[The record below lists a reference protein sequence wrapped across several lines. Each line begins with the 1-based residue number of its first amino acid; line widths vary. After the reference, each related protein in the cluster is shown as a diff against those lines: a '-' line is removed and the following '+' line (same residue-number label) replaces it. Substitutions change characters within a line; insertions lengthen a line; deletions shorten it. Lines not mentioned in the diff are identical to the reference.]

1 MKVLVY
7 GATGSQAKPVVFELI
22 KKGHTALAFTRDA
35 TKAQDLAE
43 AGAEIIEGD
52 MANYADTLQ
61 ASQKA
66 DAVALLVPTFG
77 AEPLKMGQN
86 AIKAAQEANIGH
98 IVWNTSGVIPPEKTG
113 NPAYDIRQ
121 DILEAL
127 QQSGVPHIVLQPTL
141 YAENLLGPWTAPFVK
156 EQNKVAYPTLPDF
169 KIGWLPSADMA
180 KLIVAG
186 LEKPALAG
194 KQFVVS
200 GQEALSGTALAAS
213 FSKAL
218 QKDIAYHAL
227 PPQEFGGILN
237 NVMGEGAG
245 DGVAAEYQAIWDGK
259 VDPVMYVDM
268 EAILQQFEVA
278 FTPMEDWVKSFDFM
292 FN

>member
-7 GATGSQAKPVVFELI
+7 GSTGSQAKPVVFELL

-35 TKAQDLAE
+35 SKAQDLAD

-52 MANYADTLQ
+52 MSNYEDTLK

-66 DAVALLVPTFG
+66 DAIALLVPAFG
-77 AEPLKMGQN
+77 AEPLKMAQN
-86 AIKAAQEANIGH
+86 AIKAAKEAKINH
-98 IVWNTSGVIPPEKTG
+98 IVWNASGVIYPEKIG
-113 NPAYDIRQ
+113 NPAYDIRIDVQ
-121 DILEAL
+121 EAL
-127 QQSGVPHIVLQPTL
+127 QQSGVPHIILQPTL
-141 YAENLLGPWTAPFVK
+141 YAENLLGPWTAPSVK
-156 EQNKVAYPTLPDF
+156 EQNKVAYPTLPDY
-169 KIGWLPSADMA
+169 KIGWLPSADLA

-186 LEKPALAG
+186 IEKPHLAG
-194 KQFVVS
+194 NQFVVS
-200 GQEALSGTALAAS
+200 GKEALSGTALAES

-259 VDPVMYVDM
+259 ANPVMYVDM
-268 EAILQQFEVA
+268 EEILQKFDVE
-278 FTPMEDWVKSFDFM
+278 FTSMEDWVKSFNFL
-292 FN
+292 FV